1 MCGLL
6 LTIINEAIAPD
17 HFKTMNIL
25 LNFVFIR
32 LLLQQSPNFIIKK
45 PWVCAALLVG
55 LFTLS
60 QTTLLDMLEY
70 GLWGLMIA
78 LGGLLLKKNERYGK
92 WWLLACVFGFNYDQS
107 SHFDFLWH
115 QVVLTF
121 FVLGGAYLFILSYHK
136 NKLPTLAQW
145 SHPGI
150 IILSRL
156 SLWVYTIH
164 YILLG
169 FFFW

>member
-1 MCGLL
+1 MKSMAMLLMFIDHLGLFVFDDEYLSLRAIGRSSSFLFFFLIGYSLMYKFRVSLFLCGLL

-32 LLLQQSPNFIIKK
+32 LLLQQSPNFIIKN
-45 PWVCAALLVG
+45 PWVCAALWVG

-78 LGGLLLKKNERYGK
+78 LGG
-92 WWLLACVFGFNYDQS
+92 
-107 SHFDFLWH
+107 
-115 QVVLTF
+115 
-121 FVLGGAYLFILSYHK
+121 
-136 NKLPTLAQW
+136 
-145 SHPGI
+145 
-150 IILSRL
+150 
-156 SLWVYTIH
+156 
-164 YILLG
+164 
-169 FFFW
+169 